1 MYILGL
7 SSSCGTSGICPAW
20 SLLSINWLRLCPQ
33 FGACVQSHTVRRR
46 LFIFL
51 MTAAHISP
59 NVFSLRN
66 LLSNIHV
73 LFLTIHST
81 SFKPII
87 HHIHTNNYLFYLH
100 DIPLF
105 FSLGLHGCPQS
116 LVSIT
121 IQYLNTVQHVKSV
134 HRYEDEGTEGFIFGL
149 AVSSAGGSMTHTRTS
164 RLPLPQTLGYDLC
177 CYSTIIKLV
186 STSLSLSDKAL
197 GNYLL

>member
-20 SLLSINWLRLCPQ
+20 YLLSINWLRLFPK

-105 FSLGLHGCPQS
+105 YFFGSSWLPS
-116 LVSIT
+116 VSCVH
-121 IQYLNTVQHVKSV
+121 YNTVLEHSKACQVCTQV
-134 HRYEDEGTEGFIFGL
+134 RRRRNRGFHIWFDSLLGRRFHDSYQDQ
-149 AVSSAGGSMTHTRTS
+149 SSPATPNTRIWLVLLQYDNQTGFH
-164 RLPLPQTLGYDLC
+164 LPLPVWQ
-177 CYSTIIKLV
+177 SPR
-186 STSLSLSDKAL
+186 
-197 GNYLL
+197 